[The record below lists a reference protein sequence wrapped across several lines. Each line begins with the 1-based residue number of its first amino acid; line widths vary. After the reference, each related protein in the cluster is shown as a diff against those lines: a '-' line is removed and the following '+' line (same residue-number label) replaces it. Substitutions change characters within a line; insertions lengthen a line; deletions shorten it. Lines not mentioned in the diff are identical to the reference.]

1 MFENNYGSQGVALV
15 GLSSICLNILNLV
28 KYVSGICE

>member
-15 GLSSICLNILNLV
+15 GQSSVCLNILNLV